1 MGARSPVKFMDVC
14 DVKVI
19 DEDVLM
25 ASNLMINAKNTLMK
39 ERIWIIR
46 SFVWPAKLYF
56 SLCIRSLAL
65 CCTREEPNLHL
76 EFCLRDVTD

>member
-25 ASNLMINAKNTLMK
+25 ASNLMINAKNT
-39 ERIWIIR
+39 
-46 SFVWPAKLYF
+46 S
-56 SLCIRSLAL
+56 
-65 CCTREEPNLHL
+65 
-76 EFCLRDVTD
+76 